1 MLAHRSLQLTL
12 QTLRASPVVPL
23 VQRDDPKGVVPKAGG
38 EKKVVLTARAKME
51 KPSKAAPL
59 PSQKA
64 TQVHKGKELQART
77 AARSQGPIRLI
88 GEWMAHQ
95 LREQF
100 PFASYVDAVNHAVW
114 DPAQRG
120 GQEIRVRSRSV
131 AESHAVEAVEV
142 RLRARASM
150 LAQHVRKAPRGLPR
164 STDGYSYG
172 VPRNAGGGEAS
183 SALVLRASSP
193 GW

>member
-38 EKKVVLTARAKME
+38 EKKVVLAARAKME

-64 TQVHKGKELQART
+64 TQVHKRNELQAAT
-77 AARSQGPIRLI
+77 AAKSKDHIRLTN
-88 GEWMAHQ
+88 ERMAHQ
-95 LREQF
+95 LREQC
-100 PFASYVDAVNHAVW
+100 PFASYVNVVNHEVW

-120 GQEIRVRSRSV
+120 GRGAWVQNRWV
-131 AESHAVEAVEV
+131 AKSHAVVSAC
-142 RLRARASM
+142 RWTAHLPR
-150 LAQHVRKAPRGLPR
+150 APRGVPR
-164 STDGYSYG
+164 SAAGYGYG
-172 VPRNAGGGEAS
+172 VPRDAGGWVMIHE
-183 SALVLRASSP
+183 LRDAMEIGRAAFNSHL
-193 GW
+193 W